1 MKRVKRAVRKRVI
14 RWTRPRRVLAPAAYG
29 RLVDYH
35 VHTKLCGHAVGEPEN
50 YVREAI
56 ARGLSEI
63 GFADHMPI
71 PGRRDPR
78 LSMAPDDLPRY
89 VDMVKDLQESVSG
102 IRVRLGIEM
111 DYMPGGMDE
120 IWEAASRHEFDYV
133 YGSVHYMDGWGFIDS
148 RNVAGYK
155 GKDPDRLY
163 ARYFELFCEA
173 TERGGFDI
181 MAHPDII
188 KKHGITTTL
197 PVERL
202 YTEAAEALSRAG
214 VAIEVNTSGL
224 RRTAAEI
231 YPALPFLRAC
241 VERGVAVTLGS
252 DAHAPREVGMDF
264 DLALA
269 VLDRAGV
276 FEIATFEGRTRTM
289 RSVAELR
296 RGEAET

>member
-1 MKRVKRAVRKRVI
+1 
-14 RWTRPRRVLAPAAYG
+14 
-29 RLVDYH
+29 VDYH
-35 VHTKLCGHAVGEPEN
+35 VHTKLCGHAVGEPED

-56 ARGLSEI
+56 AKGLSEI
-63 GFADHMPI
+63 GFADHMPL
-71 PGRRDPR
+71 PDRRDPHI
-78 LSMAPDDLPRY
+78 SMALDELPQY
-89 VDMVKDLQESVSG
+89 VEMVKDLQESVSG

-111 DYMPGGMDE
+111 DYLPGQMDV

-133 YGSVHYMDGWGFIDS
+133 YGSVHYIDEWGFNDS

-173 TERGGFDI
+173 AEGGGFDI

-188 KKHGITTTL
+188 KKHGLATTL
-197 PVERL
+197 PIERL
-202 YTEAAEALSRAG
+202 YAEAAEALSRAG
-214 VAIEVNTSGL
+214 VAIEINTSGL
-224 RRTAAEI
+224 RKTAAEI

-241 VERGVAVTLGS
+241 GDRGVAVTLGS

-269 VLDRAGV
+269 LLERAGV
-276 FEIATFEGRTRTM
+276 CEIATFEGRARTM
-289 RSVAELR
+289 TNISDLW
-296 RGEAET
+296 GGGDET

>member
-1 MKRVKRAVRKRVI
+1 MRRVERAVRKRVI
-14 RWTRPRRVLAPAAYG
+14 KWTRPRRVLAPEVYG

-35 VHTKLCGHAVGEPEN
+35 VHTKLCGHAVGEAED

-56 ARGLSEI
+56 ARGLAEI
-63 GFADHMPI
+63 GFADHMPLLE
-71 PGRRDPR
+71 RRDAR

-102 IRVRLGIEM
+102 IRIRLGLEM
-111 DYMPGGMDE
+111 DYMPGQMDA

-148 RNVAGYK
+148 RNAAGYV

-163 ARYFELFCEA
+163 TRYFELFREA
-173 TERGGFDI
+173 AERGGFDI

-202 YTEAAEALSRAG
+202 YEEAAEALSSAG
-214 VAIEVNTSGL
+214 VAIEINTSGL
-224 RRTAAEI
+224 RRTTAEI

-241 VERGVAVTLGS
+241 AGRGVAVTLGS
-252 DAHAPREVGMDF
+252 DAHAPQEVGMDF
-264 DLALA
+264 DLALT
-269 VLDRAGV
+269 LLERAGIS
-276 FEIATFEGRTRTM
+276 EIATFEGRTRTM
-289 RSVAELR
+289 TNIADLW
-296 RGEAET
+296 GGGAGT